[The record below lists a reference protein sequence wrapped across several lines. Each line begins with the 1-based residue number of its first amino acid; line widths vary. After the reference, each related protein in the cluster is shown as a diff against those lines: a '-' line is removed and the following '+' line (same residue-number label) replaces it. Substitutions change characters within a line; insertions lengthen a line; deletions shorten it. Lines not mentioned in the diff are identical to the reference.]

1 MKSKQS
7 ILFLFLAQRRQGAKF
22 LKHSLFLCASPF
34 FRLRTMSH
42 LCRQNRMTIWFQ
54 QMHLGIHLPLHPL
67 VCVSS
72 ANGNPVHH
80 LIFQIVFKHF
90 VPACDRSPEK

>member
-1 MKSKQS
+1 MNG
-7 ILFLFLAQRRQGAKF
+7 IRIRRPDKF
-22 LKHSLFLCASPF
+22 LQ
-34 FRLRTMSH
+34 T
-42 LCRQNRMTIWFQ
+42 
-54 QMHLGIHLPLHPL
+54 PLHPF

-90 VPACDRSPEK
+90 VPACDRSRFDNEGLYYHLVTLWKATKQEVRNYAENS